1 MWWIYG
7 ANFHAER
14 LKNAAK
20 ASATIQDSKESYIR
34 KLLRYKN
41 NGVSIYIDGK
51 KSSTQDLLRMLKI
64 SEHNQKYMG
73 DYIADRNCKILK
85 EIRFEKIKD

>member
-1 MWWIYG
+1 
-7 ANFHAER
+7 
-14 LKNAAK
+14 
-20 ASATIQDSKESYIR
+20 
-34 KLLRYKN
+34 
-41 NGVSIYIDGK
+41 
-51 KSSTQDLLRMLKI
+51 MLKI